1 MKIFQIVDNICFYDI
16 TNLCPTIADT
26 VGRYPS
32 TVIFVEAPDC
42 VFEGWGFD
50 ESKTGDERFIKPTP
64 PEGWLYDDATG
75 CFYQEGAPEPKR
87 IPDEITALKTKNT
100 QLEAKVKAL
109 TESSQ
114 MLEDCLV
121 EMAEIV
127 YA

>member
-1 MKIFQIVDNICFYDI
+1 MTYTLWDKQSPIYDI
-16 TNLCPTIADT
+16 TAEQAMINNPLYGSENSYLILRDDGSILDILPISTLRTLTESDKTKTDAEVCEAYITRLTAPAPTK
-26 VGRYPS
+26 
-32 TVIFVEAPDC
+32 EN
-42 VFEGWGFD
+42 
-50 ESKTGDERFIKPTP
+50 
-64 PEGWLYDDATG
+64 
-75 CFYQEGAPEPKR
+75 
-87 IPDEITALKTKNT
+87 EITALKTKNT